1 MQNSR
6 SHFTNNLNFCT
17 TTLGAYILPKFDEL
31 HISVNNHQPDVFC
44 ITESWLCSD
53 IHDPELILPSYQS
66 LRFDRNRHGGG
77 VLMYFS
83 HKYILSSY
91 PSLELLTVTVHCGK
105 RRICVSLFYHPPSS
119 SVYVLH
125 SLHSY
130 LESLLSFSVLNLL
143 VTSI

>member
-1 MQNSR
+1 
-6 SHFTNNLNFCT
+6 
-17 TTLGAYILPKFDEL
+17 
-31 HISVNNHQPDVFC
+31 
-44 ITESWLCSD
+44 
-53 IHDPELILPSYQS
+53 
-66 LRFDRNRHGGG
+66 
-77 VLMYFS
+77 MYFS